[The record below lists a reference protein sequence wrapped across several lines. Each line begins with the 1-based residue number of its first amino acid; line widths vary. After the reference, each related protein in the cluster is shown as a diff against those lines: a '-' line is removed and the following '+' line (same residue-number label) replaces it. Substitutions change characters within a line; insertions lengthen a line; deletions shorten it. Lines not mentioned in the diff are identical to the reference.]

1 MRRPLTVSAA
11 LGALGAVPLVVILI
25 VLPGQRSR
33 ALDVYVLYLGA
44 LALLAL
50 ARATAATGPDDPEA
64 VRRTRGAHEVRLLLE
79 DNLAAYVFHGEPSTA
94 LRTDREPRSRHRLP
108 ELARIEREVVLSTG
122 SEFDQQLRVKP
133 LLRDVAA
140 HRLWIRRGV
149 DMDENPERA
158 REVLGDEVWEL
169 VKPGPPEPNR
179 RYSSGLDIAGL
190 KEIVDRIE
198 AV

>member
-1 MRRPLTVSAA
+1 MRRPLTISAA

-25 VLPGQRSR
+25 VLPGDRSR
-33 ALDVYVLYLGA
+33 ALDIYVLYLGA

-50 ARATAATGPDDPEA
+50 ARATAATGA
-64 VRRTRGAHEVRLLLE
+64 
-79 DNLAAYVFHGEPSTA
+79 GEPLA
-94 LRTDREPRSRHRLP
+94 DLLPERESRSSRPRLP
-108 ELARIEREVVLSTG
+108 ELVRIEREVVLSTG

-140 HRLWIRRGV
+140 HRLWTRRGF

-179 RYSSGLDIAGL
+179 RYSTGLDIEGL
-190 KEIVDRIE
+190 TRIVDTVE

>member
-1 MRRPLTVSAA
+1 MRRPLTISAA

-25 VLPGQRSR
+25 VLPGDRSR

-50 ARATAATGPDDPEA
+50 ARATAATGEGDPL
-64 VRRTRGAHEVRLLLE
+64 AHFLP
-79 DNLAAYVFHGEPSTA
+79 EPES
-94 LRTDREPRSRHRLP
+94 RSSRPRLP

-133 LLRDVAA
+133 LLSDVAA
-140 HRLWIRRGV
+140 HRLWTRRGIE
-149 DMDENPERA
+149 MDESPERA

-190 KEIVDRIE
+190 RRIVEKIE
-198 AV
+198 GV